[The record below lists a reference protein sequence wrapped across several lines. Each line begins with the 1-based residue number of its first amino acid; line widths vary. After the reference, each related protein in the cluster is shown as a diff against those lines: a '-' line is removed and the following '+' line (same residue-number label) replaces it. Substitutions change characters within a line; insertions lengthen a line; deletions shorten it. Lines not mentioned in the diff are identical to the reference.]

1 MSTPDTPDAAM
12 ASPMRG
18 LYGITP
24 EWDDTAQLVA
34 AVEAAA
40 RGGLRAV
47 QLRRK
52 LATPAKRL
60 EQARALR
67 AACGRLGVVLIIND
81 DWRLA
86 LDAGADGVHL
96 GRDDGDIAQARQAGG
111 PALLI
116 GASCYNEPERA
127 RAALAAGADHVAF
140 GAVFDSPTKPAAV
153 RAPLSCLADAHR
165 LRLPGASRPTRPA
178 IVAIGGI
185 TPANAGQAVA
195 AGADALAVITALFG
209 ASDIEAA
216 ARAFARAWTADP
228 AGNSSSKA

>member
-1 MSTPDTPDAAM
+1 MNLPAEPAATL

-24 EWDDTAQLVA
+24 EWDDTARLVA

-52 LATPAKRL
+52 EAGAAKRL

-67 AACGRLGVVLIIND
+67 TACDRLGVVLIVND

-96 GRDDGDIAQARQAGG
+96 GRDDGDIAQARRAGG

-153 RAPLSCLADAHR
+153 RAPLSCLAEARR
-165 LRLPGASRPTRPA
+165 LRLPGDGQPIRPA

-185 TPANAGQAVA
+185 TPANARQAVA

-209 ASDIEAA
+209 AADIEAA
-216 ARAFARAWTADP
+216 ARAFGQAWTEDP
-228 AGNSSSKA
+228 GGNATSKA

>member
-1 MSTPDTPDAAM
+1 MSAAP
-12 ASPMRG
+12 AHPLRG

-24 EWDDTAQLVA
+24 EWDDTPRLLA

-40 RGGLRAV
+40 RGGMRAV

-52 LATPAKRL
+52 LAAPAKRL

-67 AACGRLGVVLIIND
+67 SACDRLGVILIVND

-86 LDAGADGVHL
+86 IEAGADGVHL

-116 GASCYNEPERA
+116 GASCYDEPQRA
-127 RAALAAGADHVAF
+127 HAARAAGADHLAF
-140 GAVFDSPTKPAAV
+140 GAVFDSPTKPAAA
-153 RAPLSCLADAHR
+153 RAPLALFGQARALGCPL
-165 LRLPGASRPTRPA
+165 
-178 IVAIGGI
+178 VAIGGI
-185 TPANAGQAVA
+185 TPDNAGQAVA

-209 ASDIEAA
+209 AADIEAA
-216 ARAFARAWTADP
+216 ARAFSRAWHPP
-228 AGNSSSKA
+228 AASSPSQNTQAQP

>member
-1 MSTPDTPDAAM
+1 MTPAPDAAPAL

-24 EWDDTAQLVA
+24 EWDDTDRLVA
-34 AVEAAA
+34 AVQAAA
-40 RGGLRAV
+40 RGGMRAV

-52 LATPAKRL
+52 HAGRTKRL

-67 AACGRLGVVLIIND
+67 AACDRLGVLLIIND

-86 LDAGADGVHL
+86 LEAGADGVHL
-96 GRDDGDIAQARQAGG
+96 GRDDGDIAEARRAGG

-127 RAALAAGADHVAF
+127 RAALEAGADHVAF
-140 GAVFDSPTKPAAV
+140 GAVFASPTKPAAV
-153 RAPLSCLADAHR
+153 RAPLSCLEQARA
-165 LRLPGASRPTRPA
+165 LRLPRTEEPTRPA

-185 TPANAGQAVA
+185 TPDNARQAVA

-209 ASDIEAA
+209 AEDIEAA
-216 ARAFARAWTADP
+216 ARAFGRAWPHGHDANP
-228 AGNSSSKA
+228 SSKA

>member
-1 MSTPDTPDAAM
+1 MDREEGAVA
-12 ASPMRG
+12 G

-24 EWDDTAQLVA
+24 EWDDTGRLLE

-40 RGGLRAV
+40 RGGMRVL

-52 LATPAKRL
+52 EAAPAKRL

-67 AACGRLGVVLIIND
+67 EACARLGLVLIVND

-86 LDAGADGVHL
+86 LDVGADGVHL
-96 GRDDGDIAQARQAGG
+96 GRDDGDIAHARQAGG
-111 PALLI
+111 AGLLI

-153 RAPLSCLADAHR
+153 HAPLSCLAEARR
-165 LRLPGASRPTRPA
+165 LRLPGTGVRPPV
-178 IVAIGGI
+178 VAIGGI
-185 TPANAGQAVA
+185 TPQNAPLAAQ

-209 ASDIEAA
+209 AADIEAT
-216 ARAFARAWTADP
+216 ARAFSQAW
-228 AGNSSSKA
+228 AGASHDNANRKA

>member
-1 MSTPDTPDAAM
+1 MTTDPALAHPL
-12 ASPMRG
+12 RG

-24 EWDDTAQLVA
+24 EWDDTARLIA

-52 LATPAKRL
+52 LAEPAKRL

-67 AACGRLGVVLIIND
+67 AACDRLDLLLIIND

-86 LDAGADGVHL
+86 IEAGADGVHL
-96 GRDDGDIAQARQAGG
+96 GRGDGDIAQARQAGG

-116 GASCYNEPERA
+116 GASCYAEPGLA

-153 RAPLSCLADAHR
+153 HAPLSCLTEAR
-165 LRLPGASRPTRPA
+165 GLRRPGTVPPARPA

-185 TPANAGQAVA
+185 TPANAKQAA
-195 AGADALAVITALFG
+195 TAGADALAVITALFG
-209 ASDIEAA
+209 ADDIEAA
-216 ARAFARAWTADP
+216 ARAFGQAWAEDS
-228 AGNSSSKA
+228 AGAPTKA

>member
-1 MSTPDTPDAAM
+1 MSAAP
-12 ASPMRG
+12 AHPLRG

-24 EWDDTAQLVA
+24 EWDDTPRLLA

-40 RGGLRAV
+40 RGGMRAV

-52 LATPAKRL
+52 LAAPAKRL

-67 AACGRLGVVLIIND
+67 SACDRLGVILIVND

-86 LDAGADGVHL
+86 IEAGADGVHL

-116 GASCYNEPERA
+116 GASCYDEPGRA

-153 RAPLSCLADAHR
+153 RAPLSCLTEAHE
-165 LRLPGASRPTRPA
+165 LRLPGGGRPA
-178 IVAIGGI
+178 VVAIGGI
-185 TPANAGQAVA
+185 TPANARQAAA

-209 ASDIEAA
+209 ADDIEAA
-216 ARAFARAWTADP
+216 ARAFGPAW
-228 AGNSSSKA
+228 AGDSNPTRKA

>member
-1 MSTPDTPDAAM
+1 MNPDPVL
-12 ASPMRG
+12 PPPLRG

-24 EWDDTAQLVA
+24 EWDDTARLVA

-52 LATPAKRL
+52 LAEPAKRL

-67 AACGRLGVVLIIND
+67 AACDRLDVLLIIND

-86 LDAGADGVHL
+86 IEAGANGVHL
-96 GRDDGDIAQARQAGG
+96 GREDGDIAQARQAGG

-116 GASCYNEPERA
+116 GASCYDETGRA

-153 RAPLSCLADAHR
+153 HAPLSCLTDAR
-165 LRLPGASRPTRPA
+165 GLRRPDASRPA
-178 IVAIGGI
+178 IVAI
-185 TPANAGQAVA
+185 TPANARQAVT

-209 ASDIEAA
+209 ADDIEAA
-216 ARAFARAWTADP
+216 ARAFAQAWAEDP
-228 AGNSSSKA
+228 AGNPTKA